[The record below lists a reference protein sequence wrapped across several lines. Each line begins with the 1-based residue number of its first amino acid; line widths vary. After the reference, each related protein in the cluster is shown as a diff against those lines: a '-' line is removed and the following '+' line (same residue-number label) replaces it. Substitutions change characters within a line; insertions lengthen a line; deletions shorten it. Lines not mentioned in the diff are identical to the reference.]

1 MDKQITQFR
10 GKYAF
15 LSNFYSTEFMYK
27 NEKFFNSEQAFHWEK
42 AEDEKSKKL
51 ILQTDSP
58 NEAKNIGR
66 KCKCDIERWNKT
78 KFDVMEQILM
88 VKFSNPELRKKL
100 QETKDYTLVEG
111 NYWHDNIWGVCGC
124 AKCSVEKIGANNL
137 GRILMKIR
145 DQYIEKP

>member
-10 GKYAF
+10 GKYTF
-15 LSNFYSTEFMYK
+15 LSNFYNTEFMYK
-27 NEKFFNSEQAFHWEK
+27 NEKFSNSEQAFHWEK

-51 ILQTDSP
+51 ILGTDSP
-58 NEAKNIGR
+58 VEAKKIGR
-66 KCKCDIERWNKT
+66 QCKCDIERWDKV
-78 KFDVMEQILM
+78 KFDTMEQILIA
-88 VKFSNPELRKKL
+88 KFSNPELQKKL

-124 AKCSVEKIGANNL
+124 ARCSVTNKGANNL

-145 DQYIEKP
+145 DHHIFV